1 MDWKSIPP
9 HSERWHGW
17 LDPWLVSRVGAPLS
31 EAPMPLPSNGRLK
44 RNEEKGWR
52 GGGESY
58 LLTTLSTHES
68 MIINSLLKPF
78 ESFTRIGRAG
88 REVEMGRLMTGCR
101 PAPSF
106 APPGPQAP
114 GRFTP
119 LLMTGRLSSC
129 SQPSFSLLPASSQ
142 PDPGTAAR
150 WDPVQFSTLYPL
162 FSFESTP
169 STEQNSCSL
178 SKKVQHHPD
187 ILAFA
192 KEYRISLQLPIFITY
207 IYPWSFESSA
217 KKKQFYLGQLTQM
230 WVGRAGWTQTFIN
243 HCFYCIF
250 DPFFATNKI
259 NSSGK
264 YDLAGSEF
272 TFRLIPRHVLESVF
286 VFSTKICIF

>member
-1 MDWKSIPP
+1 MA
-9 HSERWHGW
+9 SEPSRSSPFWGPDATSFQWQIEEKWGEGVGRWRRKLFTYYIINTWIYDHQQSSKTLW
-17 LDPWLVSRVGAPLS
+17 VLHQDRTSRKRSRDG
-31 EAPMPLPSNGRLK
+31 ETYDRLPSC
-44 RNEEKGWR
+44 
-52 GGGESY
+52 
-58 LLTTLSTHES
+58 
-68 MIINSLLKPF
+68 
-78 ESFTRIGRAG
+78 SFFCSSWSA
-88 REVEMGRLMTGCR
+88 
-101 PAPSF
+101 S
-106 APPGPQAP
+106 
-114 GRFTP
+114 FTP

-178 SKKVQHHPD
+178 SRKKSNITRTYLHLPKSVGSHFNCQ
-187 ILAFA
+187 F
-192 KEYRISLQLPIFITY
+192 SLH

-259 NSSGK
+259 NS
-264 YDLAGSEF
+264 
-272 TFRLIPRHVLESVF
+272 R
-286 VFSTKICIF
+286 

>member
-31 EAPMPLPSNGRLK
+31 EAPMPLPSNGRLT
-44 RNEEKGWR
+44 RNEEKGWG

-106 APPGPQAP
+106 APPGPQALRLFLWPADCPPARNLPSLYCPLPPSLTPALLP
-114 GRFTP
+114 GEIRCNSP
-119 LLMTGRLSSC
+119 LCIHCFLLNRLHQLSWTVFPGSRKKSNITRTYLHLPNGLGSHFNC
-129 SQPSFSLLPASSQ
+129 QFSL
-142 PDPGTAAR
+142 
-150 WDPVQFSTLYPL
+150 
-162 FSFESTP
+162 
-169 STEQNSCSL
+169 
-178 SKKVQHHPD
+178 H
-187 ILAFA
+187 
-192 KEYRISLQLPIFITY
+192 

-243 HCFYCIF
+243 YSFYGTLG
-250 DPFFATNKI
+250 PFFVKN
-259 NSSGK
+259 
-264 YDLAGSEF
+264 
-272 TFRLIPRHVLESVF
+272 FR
-286 VFSTKICIF
+286 